1 MLPLRISATS
11 GVPVYLQLALQIR
24 QAIASGLMR
33 AGDPLPSTR
42 RLAAELGINPNTVA
56 RALQDLTRDG
66 VIRTVPGGGTF
77 AGEPGAA
84 GQGLL
89 KAEKLRRLRPLAEQ
103 MATEAAQLRV
113 ADEDVRRL
121 LEQALSRAGDTE
133 EGTEGDGKAGG
144 EAMSTRVKSGD
155 DVAFA
160 CGGFRIQCYE
170 VAR

>member
-56 RALQDLTRDG
+56 RALQDLARDG

-121 LEQALSRAGDTE
+121 LEQALTAQATPK
-133 EGTEGDGKAGG
+133 KARK
-144 EAMSTRVKSGD
+144 AMAKRG
-155 DVAFA
+155 
-160 CGGFRIQCYE
+160 
-170 VAR
+170 ARQ